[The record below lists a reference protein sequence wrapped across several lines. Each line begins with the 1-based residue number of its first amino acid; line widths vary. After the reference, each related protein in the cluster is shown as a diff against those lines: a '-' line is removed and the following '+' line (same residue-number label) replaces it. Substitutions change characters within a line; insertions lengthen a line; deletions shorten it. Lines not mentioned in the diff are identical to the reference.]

1 MKIIAVV
8 LCLSLA
14 GCAVLPSVG
23 ACRIAEYKR
32 VGDLWSAHLDD
43 CRVIQSGGA
52 AGIVGAA
59 IPGL

>member
-8 LCLSLA
+8 MVLALS
-14 GCAVLPSVG
+14 GCAGLPSVG
-23 ACRIAEYKR
+23 ACRVAEYKR
-32 VGDLWSAHLDD
+32 VGDMWSARLED

-52 AGIVGAA
+52 AGLIGAA